1 MGGLDDL
8 IADDPSREQRCTFLP
23 PSRAD
28 QGDSGMVNLSGLLEE
43 AVLQL
48 RKDVP
53 LELVVNMFQ
62 KMVSSPNPLCSH
74 RFWTLADVLYDA

>member
-1 MGGLDDL
+1 MLIWKVDEL
-8 IADDPSREQRCTFLP
+8 IADDPNMERRCTFLP
-23 PSRAD
+23 PSRVD

-62 KMVSSPNPLCSH
+62 KMVSASPS
-74 RFWTLADVLYDA
+74 LALDSRS

>member
-1 MGGLDDL
+1 MKLTGSLDDL

-23 PSRAD
+23 PSRVD
-28 QGDSGMVNLSGLLEE
+28 QGDSGLVNLSGLLEE

-62 KMVSSPNPLCSH
+62 KMVSASTPC
-74 RFWTLADVLYDA
+74 VLDAH

>member
-1 MGGLDDL
+1 MG
-8 IADDPSREQRCTFLP
+8 QRCTFLP
-23 PSRAD
+23 QSRVD
-28 QGDSGMVNLSGLLEE
+28 QGDSRVVGLSGLLEE

-62 KMVSSPNPLCSH
+62 KLVRGLPCLLIVRAVRSH
-74 RFWTLADVLYDA
+74 RTGRTCDISCSRKRES

>member
-1 MGGLDDL
+1 MD
-8 IADDPSREQRCTFLP
+8 RRCTFLP

-28 QGDSGMVNLSGLLEE
+28 EGGSEMINLSHLLEE

-62 KMVSSPNPLCSH
+62 KLVRIVANPYHPRRLKYLCRTCDIYSF
-74 RFWTLADVLYDA
+74 RRKAS

>member
-1 MGGLDDL
+1 
-8 IADDPSREQRCTFLP
+8 
-23 PSRAD
+23 
-28 QGDSGMVNLSGLLEE
+28 MVNLSGLLEE

-62 KMVSSPNPLCSH
+62 KMVSAPIPCAL
-74 RFWTLADVLYDA
+74 DAH